1 MRVLLLGSGGRE
13 SAMAAALQRSA
24 AVTELVA
31 APGNPGIAR
40 TAEICSID
48 AADPVEVHSL
58 AERCRPDLVVVGPE
72 APLVAGVSDALR
84 AEGYPVFGPDKEAAR
99 IEGSKSFAKE
109 LMERS
114 GIATARGETF
124 RGVAPAVAHM
134 DALGPPYVV
143 KADGLAAG
151 KGVLVTEDRAEA
163 VRGIE
168 ERLVRGRFGDAGRTV
183 VIEEFL
189 DGEELS
195 VIAFSDGRTIIS
207 CPPAQD
213 YKRALDKDEGEN
225 TGGMGSYTPV
235 PSCSE
240 ELGAAITGEV
250 IEPMVA
256 ALAARG
262 TPFVGAIYAGLALTE
277 RGPRVIEFN
286 ARFGDPETQA
296 LLPRLES
303 DFADLCLKSATGQL
317 EGTKLHCRAD
327 ACVAVVVASEGYP
340 GPHETGLVIGGIE
353 DAESVGGVEVF
364 HSGTR
369 LSDGELRTDGGRVL
383 SVSALGE
390 DFSTARARAYEA
402 VSHIHF
408 EGARWRTDIAFR
420 AERREQERA

>member
-13 SAMAAALQRSA
+13 SAMATALQRSA
-24 AVTELVA
+24 AVGELIA

-40 TAEICSID
+40 AAEICSID
-48 AADPVEVHSL
+48 AADPIEVCSL

-84 AEGYPVFGPDKEAAR
+84 GKGYPVFGPDKEAAR

-114 GIATARGETF
+114 GIATARGEAF
-124 RGVAPAVAHM
+124 RKVAPALAHM

-151 KGVLVTEDRAEA
+151 KGVLVTEDWAEA

-168 ERLVRGRFGDAGRTV
+168 ERLVGDRFGDAGRTV

-189 DGEELS
+189 EGEELS
-195 VIAFSDGRTIIS
+195 VIAFSDGRTVLP

-213 YKRALDKDEGEN
+213 YKRALVGDKGEN
-225 TGGMGSYTPV
+225 TGGMGSYSPV
-235 PSCSE
+235 PSCSD
-240 ELGAAITGEV
+240 ELADTITGEV
-250 IEPMVA
+250 IEPMVT

-286 ARFGDPETQA
+286 ARFGDPEH
-296 LLPRLES
+296 RRC
-303 DFADLCLKSATGQL
+303 CL
-317 EGTKLHCRAD
+317 
-327 ACVAVVVASEGYP
+327 ASSRISPSCASPARP
-340 GPHETGLVIGGIE
+340 GSSRER
-353 DAESVGGVEVF
+353 S
-364 HSGTR
+364 
-369 LSDGELRTDGGRVL
+369 
-383 SVSALGE
+383 
-390 DFSTARARAYEA
+390 STAAQMCA
-402 VSHIHF
+402 S
-408 EGARWRTDIAFR
+408 RWWW
-420 AERREQERA
+420 RRRVIRGPTKPAW